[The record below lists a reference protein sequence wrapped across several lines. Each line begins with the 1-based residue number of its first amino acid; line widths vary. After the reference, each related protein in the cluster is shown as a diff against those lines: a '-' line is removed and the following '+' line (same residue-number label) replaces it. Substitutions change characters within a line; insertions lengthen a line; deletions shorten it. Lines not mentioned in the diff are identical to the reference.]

1 MVVEA
6 KHFYN
11 NPSVTVPDV
20 VSQVHLYAEDAA
32 LSDEYKI
39 SKAWLIMFSEEYMSQ
54 KRVISEYKSKAME
67 EILDLLRQNARLTAD
82 DIAAM
87 TKKSVDEVKAIIK
100 KLEDDG
106 VILGYAAIVNPEK
119 DAAERDKV
127 LAEIQIQVQPQ
138 REHGFDAIADR
149 IYRFPQ
155 VRSLYLMSGGYDLK
169 VVIEGDNLRDVA
181 MFVSEKLSTLDGVRS
196 TKTSFILKKYKE
208 NDIVYV
214 VDENDS
220 REMHA

>member
-1 MVVEA
+1 
-6 KHFYN
+6 
-11 NPSVTVPDV
+11 
-20 VSQVHLYAEDAA
+20 
-32 LSDEYKI
+32 
-39 SKAWLIMFSEEYMSQ
+39 
-54 KRVISEYKSKAME
+54 ME
-67 EILDLLRQNARLTAD
+67 EILDLLRQNARLSAA

-87 TKKSVDEVKAIIK
+87 TKKTEAEVAEIIK

-119 DAAERDKV
+119 DAVARDKV

-169 VVIEGDNLRDVA
+169 VIIEGDNLRDVA
-181 MFVSEKLSTLDGVRS
+181 MFVSEKLSTLEGVRS